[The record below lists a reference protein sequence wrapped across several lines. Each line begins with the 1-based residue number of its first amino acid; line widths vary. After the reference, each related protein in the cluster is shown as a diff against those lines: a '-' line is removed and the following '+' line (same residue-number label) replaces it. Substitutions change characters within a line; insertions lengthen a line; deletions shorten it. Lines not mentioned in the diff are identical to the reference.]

1 MNIKSWYNG
10 LSEVKNA
17 MDTLSSIDMDKN
29 GALLKSSLAIEG
41 LSEKQAKLA
50 LSTANL
56 TKTEQLE
63 VLQQANLAQS
73 ASKISAEKAK
83 EILTTTSLD
92 KEKQKE
98 VLSTL
103 GLTEAEGVYVA
114 MTKEAIKKKLESMV
128 QTGALTAEK
137 KNEILAAIGTAAANQ
152 GEIVSRKG
160 LVGVMAKQ
168 LAMQLKLIATNPV
181 TWIVAGVAAFFAL
194 DKAYLIHNIFT

>member
-1 MNIKSWYNG
+1 
-10 LSEVKNA
+10 
-17 MDTLSSIDMDKN
+17 
-29 GALLKSSLAIEG
+29 
-41 LSEKQAKLA
+41 
-50 LSTANL
+50 
-56 TKTEQLE
+56 
-63 VLQQANLAQS
+63 
-73 ASKISAEKAK
+73 
-83 EILTTTSLD
+83 
-92 KEKQKE
+92 
-98 VLSTL
+98 
-103 GLTEAEGVYVA
+103 
-114 MTKEAIKKKLESMV
+114 MV